1 MQDFFANCAT
11 VLQKY
16 GFSYLR
22 GAGTTLLLALVGTFF
37 GCLIGF
43 AVGAL
48 QTIPVDKQRDP
59 VWKRVLLKILHIFL
73 RCYVELFRGTPMIVQ
88 AVFIYY
94 GLLQVFGIKMGMW
107 QAGFFIVSIN
117 TGAYMAETVR
127 GGIVSIDPGQTEGA
141 KAIGMNHWQTMLH
154 VILPQALRNIIP
166 QIGNNFIINIKDTSV
181 LSVISITDLFFVHK
195 SVVGALYT
203 YFESAA
209 IVMVIYLTMTLFA
222 SYLLRLWEKALDG
235 PQNYD
240 LNTTD
245 SLAYTSGMYNAPD
258 PNHESQNLDMKG
270 AQPMSEP
277 VIEVR
282 HLSKSFGTHVVLRDV
297 DFTVNAGDVTC
308 IIGASG
314 SGKSTLLRC
323 INLLETPT
331 NGKVLFHGSDI
342 TAKGS
347 DPCAYRAKVGMVF
360 QSFNL
365 FNNMTVLDNCTA
377 GLRYVL
383 HQDKETAKKTAL
395 ENLEKVGMAP
405 YIHAKPRQLS
415 GGQKQRVAIARALAM
430 QPEVLLFDEPTS
442 ALDPQ
447 MVGEVLA
454 VMRQLAKEGLT
465 MIVVTHEMAFAR
477 DVSSHVVY
485 MADGVICEEG
495 TPADI
500 FEHPQNAKTVEFLS
514 RFRQA

>member
-1 MQDFFANCAT
+1 MTN
-11 VLQKY
+11 
-16 GFSYLR
+16 
-22 GAGTTLLLALVGTFF
+22 
-37 GCLIGF
+37 
-43 AVGAL
+43 
-48 QTIPVDKQRDP
+48 DP
-59 VWKRVLLKILHIFL
+59 IIKIEQL
-73 RCYVELFRGTPMIVQ
+73 E
-88 AVFIYY
+88 
-94 GLLQVFGIKMGMW
+94 
-107 QAGFFIVSIN
+107 
-117 TGAYMAETVR
+117 
-127 GGIVSIDPGQTEGA
+127 
-141 KAIGMNHWQTMLH
+141 
-154 VILPQALRNIIP
+154 
-166 QIGNNFIINIKDTSV
+166 
-181 LSVISITDLFFVHK
+181 
-195 SVVGALYT
+195 
-203 YFESAA
+203 
-209 IVMVIYLTMTLFA
+209 
-222 SYLLRLWEKALDG
+222 
-235 PQNYD
+235 
-240 LNTTD
+240 
-245 SLAYTSGMYNAPD
+245 
-258 PNHESQNLDMKG
+258 
-270 AQPMSEP
+270 
-277 VIEVR
+277 
-282 HLSKSFGTHVVLRDV
+282 KSFGDLHVLKGINLEV
-297 DFTVNAGDVTC
+297 DRGEVVC

-342 TAKGS
+342 TATGS